1 MSELND
7 FLTEA
12 GVFFLA
18 TEDGKQPKVRPL
30 GAHLEEDGKIFFT
43 IGDHKDVYK
52 QITDNP
58 LVEIVAY
65 KNRQWIRYTG
75 KAVFDDEPKYAERVL
90 EMLPHLKNVY
100 NEKTGYK
107 MAIFHLEDSRA
118 VLLDMAGNCK
128 QLL

>member
-107 MAIFHLEDSRA
+107 MAIFHLEDSHA